1 MNISKIRKRKTGVR
15 KVISLIWRAGSTC
28 SLIKIKERG
37 SAACANEYGNQWNLF
52 LLRCFPVGFNDMGS
66 SGASSVCLLWFL

>member
-28 SLIKIKERG
+28 SLINIKERG
-37 SAACANEYGNQWNLF
+37 SAACANEYGNQWNPFSFKLF
-52 LLRCFPVGFNDMGS
+52 S
-66 SGASSVCLLWFL
+66 SGV